1 MEDLVVGE
9 DRVQRYTEQEVL
21 QSNPAALHKVWVHVV
36 SGQLVPHELSLLT
49 NTSAACTYTLIHTI
63 TYGLGLGNMCN
74 CDIWLIK
81 IQQILNANMAKQ
93 HLGLSSPASQAV
105 EEQQCVDRSPPGSSA
120 EVQIHCIAATES
132 WGQNSGLQRLNPLAL
147 QKNHFNSK

>member
-1 MEDLVVGE
+1 MEDVVVGE

-21 QSNPAALHKVWVHVV
+21 QSNPAAFHKVWVHVV

-49 NTSAACTYTLIHTI
+49 NTSAACTYTLIHTV
-63 TYGLGLGNMCN
+63 TYRLGNMCN
-74 CDIWLIK
+74 CDIWLTN
-81 IQQILNANMAKQ
+81 IQQKLNANMAER
-93 HLGLSSPASQAV
+93 HWGLSSPAFQAV

-120 EVQIHCIAATES
+120 EVQIRCIAATEN
-132 WGQNSGLQRLNPLAL
+132 WGQNFGLQRLNPLAL